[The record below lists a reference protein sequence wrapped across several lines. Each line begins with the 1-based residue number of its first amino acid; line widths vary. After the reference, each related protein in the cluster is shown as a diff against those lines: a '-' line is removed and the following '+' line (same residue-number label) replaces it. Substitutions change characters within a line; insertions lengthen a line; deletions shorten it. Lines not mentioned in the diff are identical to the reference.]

1 MGTLME
7 IKTVLDLFW
16 VITAFL
22 DLDVFFVCLYISLSL
37 S

>member
-22 DLDVFFVCLYISLSL
+22 DLDVFFVYLYISLSL